1 MNETLRIIED
11 RRSVRSY
18 EPRPI
23 AREDR
28 DAIVHAAMRAPTAG
42 NLMLYSVL
50 EIEDQAVKD
59 RLAVTCDHQPFIATA
74 PLVLVFLADLQ
85 RQYDFFEWSGV
96 GPMCAE
102 KGMPFRQPMEG
113 DLMLAAS
120 DALIAAQT
128 AVIAAES
135 LGIGSCYIGDIL
147 ENCEIHRELL
157 ALPDHAFPIA
167 MLCFGHPAQQ
177 RSKLPR
183 TGRLGQDLVVF
194 KDRHRRLSPGELAS
208 MAAGEG
214 GAGAGGAGQ
223 PGPNA
228 GQRVFLRKFASDFSL
243 ELNRS
248 VREMLR
254 IWTGDHSSG

>member
-23 AREDR
+23 SRQDR

-50 EIEDQAVKD
+50 EVADQAIKD

-96 GPMCAE
+96 GPLCAE
-102 KGMPFRQPMEG
+102 RGIPFRRPTEG

-167 MLCFGHPAQQ
+167 MLCLGHPTQQ
-177 RSKLPR
+177 QSKRPR
-183 TGRLGQDLVVF
+183 TSRLDESLIVF
-194 KDRHRRLSPGELAS
+194 KDRYRRLAPGELAS
-208 MAAGEG
+208 MAVAEG
-214 GAGAGGAGQ
+214 GAET

-228 GQRVFLRKFASDFSL
+228 GQRVYLRKFASDFSL

-254 IWTGDHSSG
+254 IWTDA

>member
-23 AREDR
+23 GREDR

-50 EIEDQAVKD
+50 EIEDQAIKD

-96 GPMCAE
+96 GPMCADR
-102 KGMPFRQPMEG
+102 GIPFRPPTEG
-113 DLMLAAS
+113 DLVLAAG

-167 MLCFGHPAQQ
+167 MLCFGHPTERQ
-177 RSKLPR
+177 SKLPR
-183 TGRLGQDLVVF
+183 SSRLSEDLVVF
-194 KDRHRRLSPGELAS
+194 KDSYRRLAAGELAT
-208 MAAGEG
+208 MAAAESGTE
-214 GAGAGGAGQ
+214 AS
-223 PGPNA
+223 GPNA
-228 GQRVFLRKFASDFSL
+228 GQRVYLRKFASDFSL

-248 VREMLR
+248 VREMMR
-254 IWTGDHSSG
+254 IWTGA